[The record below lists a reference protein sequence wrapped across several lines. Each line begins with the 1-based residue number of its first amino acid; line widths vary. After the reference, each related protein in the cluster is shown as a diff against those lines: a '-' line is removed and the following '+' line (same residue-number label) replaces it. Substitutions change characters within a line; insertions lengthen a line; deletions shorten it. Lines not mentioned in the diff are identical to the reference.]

1 MEIDIPAT
9 PLLLLLCVDGLY
21 NAPRALGCGFSLSEG
36 RDDAAA
42 DSPDNIRVIGVR
54 KAACHLDR
62 DRNGVGTWDA
72 PLRRLA
78 ARKRNGSPQRRPVS
92 CQKFVDTVFALV
104 CRGLNPSIAV
114 GWASTP
120 SQAMNAAYNPSYDQ
134 NVYGGVQGQA
144 GVKAGV
150 INLLSAVRTVMRSAF
165 ALIVARVAA
174 STDVRSAVPLIGLNI
189 VVIIY
194 QLLLG

>member
-1 MEIDIPAT
+1 MALGFGT
-9 PLLLLLCVDGLY
+9 LLYVALLLV
-21 NAPRALGCGFSLSEG
+21 NAMAVLSE
-36 RDDAAA
+36 
-42 DSPDNIRVIGVR
+42 
-54 KAACHLDR
+54 DR
-62 DRNGVGTWDA
+62 FLARSSWT
-72 PLRRLA
+72 PFRTRL
-78 ARKRNGSPQRRPVS
+78 PWTEPPIV
-92 CQKFVDTVFALV
+92 
-104 CRGLNPSIAV
+104 V

-120 SQAMNAAYNPSYDQ
+120 SQAMNAAYNPPYDQ

-144 GVKAGV
+144 GIKAGM

-165 ALIVARVAA
+165 ALIFARIAA